1 MFYGKVKSKGINM
14 KSNKGITLASLTLYI
29 VVMIIVLGIMSSI
42 ISTFYS
48 NTEGM
53 NAKVQELV
61 EFNKFNTNFL
71 KEVKS
76 YNNSVDSIADDATY
90 ILFTSGNS
98 FSFSN
103 NKIYYNNLKI
113 ASDVKK
119 VTFKKDEDDDTIIE
133 VSVEFESFS
142 KTIKY
147 KLENIY

>member
-1 MFYGKVKSKGINM
+1 M
-14 KSNKGITLASLTLYI
+14 KNQKGITLVSLALYI

-42 ISTFYS
+42 ITTFYA

-61 EFNKFNTNFL
+61 EFNKFNMNFL
-71 KEVKS
+71 KEVKL
-76 YNNSVDSIADDATY
+76 YNNSVDSIGEDGTY
-90 ILFTSGNS
+90 IVFTSGNS

-119 VTFKKDEDDDTIIE
+119 VKFEKDDSTIDDTKIK
-133 VSVEFESFS
+133 VTVEFESFS
-142 KTIKY
+142 KTIEY
-147 KLENIY
+147 KIENIY

>member
-1 MFYGKVKSKGINM
+1 M
-14 KSNKGITLASLTLYI
+14 KNEKGITLASLALYI

-61 EFNKFNTNFL
+61 EFNKFNINFL
-71 KEVKS
+71 KEIKS
-76 YNNSVDSIADDATY
+76 YNNSVDSIANDATY
-90 ILFTSGNS
+90 IVFTSGNS

-119 VTFKKDEDDDTIIE
+119 VKFECIDYETKIIK
-133 VSVEFESFS
+133 VTVEFESFS
-142 KTIKY
+142 KTIEY
-147 KLENIY
+147 KIENIY

>member
-1 MFYGKVKSKGINM
+1 M
-14 KSNKGITLASLTLYI
+14 KSDKGITLASLALYI

-42 ISTFYS
+42 ITTFYA

-61 EFNKFNTNFL
+61 EFNKFNMNFL
-71 KEVKS
+71 KEVKL
-76 YNNSVDSIADDATY
+76 YNNSVDSIDENTY
-90 ILFTSGNS
+90 IVFTSGNS

-113 ASDVKK
+113 ANDVKK
-119 VTFKKDEDDDTIIE
+119 VKFEKGEDDTIIN
-133 VSVEFESFS
+133 VTVEFESFS

-147 KLENIY
+147 KIENIY

>member
-1 MFYGKVKSKGINM
+1 M
-14 KSNKGITLASLTLYI
+14 KSDKGITLASLALYI

-42 ISTFYS
+42 ITTFYA

-61 EFNKFNTNFL
+61 EFNKFNMNFL
-71 KEVKS
+71 KEAKL
-76 YNNSVDSIADDATY
+76 YNNSVDSIDENTY
-90 ILFTSGNS
+90 IVFTSGNS

-113 ASDVKK
+113 ANDVKK
-119 VTFKKDEDDDTIIE
+119 VKFEKGEDDTIIN
-133 VSVEFESFS
+133 VTVEFESFS

-147 KLENIY
+147 KIENIY